1 MLECRSSRQ
10 YKQWRRP
17 SVIDLM
23 PRRQFGYIN
32 PVQISDYIHYQF
44 YCIFPSNCLM
54 VNFPLNL
61 QNFSHGGVDKAL
73 EAFWSGFDF
82 LVDRKVERISQGG
95 IPVSSYAGRPRILAM
110 LNEAAKRSSIP
121 TTADFEE
128 SIEAIRHLGIKRL
141 AVAAKWSAEL
151 MERIRQYLD
160 HAGITPLGFVGH
172 EHSAQQVVALKPQE
186 SVDVALALGR
196 EAFAKM
202 PEADGLL
209 LAGGA
214 WLVAQAVPMLEA
226 EFGRPVVTNPGAT
239 YWAGLRQGGLK
250 PHPGFGMLIDSLR

>member
-1 MLECRSSRQ
+1 M
-10 YKQWRRP
+10 
-17 SVIDLM
+17 IDVM

-44 YCIFPSNCLM
+44 YGIFPSNCLL

-61 QNFSHGGVDKAL
+61 QSFSHGGVDKAL
-73 EAFWSGFDF
+73 EAFWSGHSF

-95 IPVSSYAGRPRILAM
+95 IPVSAYAGRPRILAM
-110 LNEAAKRSSIP
+110 LEKAAKRSSIP
-121 TTADFEE
+121 ATADFEE
-128 SIEAIRHLGIKRL
+128 SIEAIQHLGIKRL
-141 AVAAKWSAEL
+141 AVAAKWSPEL
-151 MERIRQYLD
+151 MQRIREYLG
-160 HAGITPLGFVGH
+160 HAGITPVGLH
-172 EHSAQQVVALKPQE
+172 GNEHSAQQVVALKPQE

-214 WLVAQAVPMLEA
+214 WLVMQAVPLLEA
-226 EFGRPVVTNPGAT
+226 EFGKPVITNPGAT
-239 YWAGLRQGGLK
+239 YWAALRQGNVK
-250 PHPGFGMLIDSLR
+250 PQAGFGRLIDSLR